1 MRNVIAMSR
10 KAKPATSKAWWW
22 QSLAAFLLP
31 LTLTLAACGDDDSS
45 SVFPNDDELSSSSV
59 ISGSDPESSSSLK
72 SSSSSAVKERYSSS
86 ENSSSGAES
95 SSSEKD
101 LSSSSVVPNDDES
114 SSSTI
119 SPQSSSSET
128 SMSSSSSA
136 PNDESSSSVIPA
148 SSGDLQSSS
157 SEKQESS
164 SSIESSSSSAN
175 NVDCSALLEEEKENG
190 KWSWDIPKECRFNP
204 NIDYGTMTDERDGKV
219 YRTVK
224 IGNQVW
230 MAENLNYSDSST
242 TPSLKGKSWCYNR
255 EPKNCDVTGRL
266 YTWAAAID
274 SVKLANDADNP
285 LDCGSDKICGLSDTV
300 QGICPPGWHLPSYAE
315 WDTLVL
321 ALGGRFNVAVGTLL
335 KSQSGWDKGSGTGTD
350 AFGFCAL
357 PAGVSYINTVFAPS
371 GEFDYGGN
379 ETNFWSSTEADDDE
393 GSYDAVCMHIYTSD
407 GGPFRELKNA
417 GISVRCLKN

>member
-1 MRNVIAMSR
+1 MRNVI
-10 KAKPATSKAWWW
+10 TSTMGTCHKRSVVAIFM
-22 QSLAAFLLP
+22 LVLL
-31 LTLTLAACGDDDSS
+31 LSACGDDDSG
-45 SVFPNDDELSSSSV
+45 SVAPDNEPSSSSV
-59 ISGSDPESSSSLK
+59 ISGSDPESGNSVKSSNSSADEEKFSSAESSSSVMPQSNSGDKNL
-72 SSSSSAVKERYSSS
+72 SSSSSAGVEKFSSA
-86 ENSSSGAES
+86 ESSSGVMPQS

-101 LSSSSVVPNDDES
+101 LSSSSIVPTDDE
-114 SSSTI
+114 
-119 SPQSSSSET
+119 P
-128 SMSSSSSA
+128 
-136 PNDESSSSVIPA
+136 SSSSVIPA
-148 SSGDLQSSS
+148 SSEDLQSSS
-157 SEKQESS
+157 SKKPESS

-204 NIDYGTMTDERDGKV
+204 NIDYGTMTDERDYKV

-335 KSQSGWDKGSGTGTD
+335 KSQSGWDKGSGNGTD

-357 PAGVSYINTVFAPS
+357 PAGISDVNTGFAPS
-371 GEFDYGGN
+371 GEFKYGGN
-379 ETNFWSSTEADDDE
+379 ETNFWSSTEEDDE
-393 GSYDAVCMHIYTSD
+393 EESYSAVCMNLYTSD

>member
-1 MRNVIAMSR
+1 MRNVI
-10 KAKPATSKAWWW
+10 TSTMGTCHKRSVVAIFM
-22 QSLAAFLLP
+22 LVLL
-31 LTLTLAACGDDDSS
+31 LSACGDDDSG
-45 SVFPNDDELSSSSV
+45 SV
-59 ISGSDPESSSSLK
+59 
-72 SSSSSAVKERYSSS
+72 
-86 ENSSSGAES
+86 
-95 SSSEKD
+95 
-101 LSSSSVVPNDDES
+101 
-114 SSSTI
+114 
-119 SPQSSSSET
+119 
-128 SMSSSSSA
+128 A
-136 PNDESSSSVIPA
+136 PNNEPSSSSVIPGSDPESGNSVK
-148 SSGDLQSSS
+148 SSNSSADEEKFSSAESSSSVMPQSSEDLQSSS
-157 SEKQESS
+157 SKKQESS

-242 TPSLKGKSWCYNR
+242 TPSLKGKCWCYNR

-335 KSQSGWDKGSGTGTD
+335 KSQSGWDKGSGNGTD

-357 PAGVSYINTVFAPS
+357 PAGISDVNTGFAPS
-371 GEFDYGGN
+371 GEFKYGGN
-379 ETNFWSSTEADDDE
+379 ETNFWSSTEEDDE
-393 GSYDAVCMHIYTSD
+393 EESYSAVCMNLYTSD

>member
-1 MRNVIAMSR
+1 MRNVITNTMGACHKRSVVAIFM
-10 KAKPATSKAWWW
+10 
-22 QSLAAFLLP
+22 LVLL
-31 LTLTLAACGDDDSS
+31 LSACGDDDSG
-45 SVFPNDDELSSSSV
+45 SVAPDNEPSSSSV
-59 ISGSDPESSSSLK
+59 IPGSDPESSSSLVALISTSSAQEDVSFSSSSVDEEK
-72 SSSSSAVKERYSSS
+72 FSSAESSSSVMPQSNSGDKNLSSSSSAGVEKFSS
-86 ENSSSGAES
+86 AES
-95 SSSEKD
+95 SSG
-101 LSSSSVVPNDDES
+101 VM
-114 SSSTI
+114 
-119 SPQSSSSET
+119 PQSSE
-128 SMSSSSSA
+128 
-136 PNDESSSSVIPA
+136 
-148 SSGDLQSSS
+148 DLQSSS
-157 SEKQESS
+157 SKKPESS

-204 NIDYGTMTDERDGKV
+204 NIDYGTMTDERDYKV

>member
-1 MRNVIAMSR
+1 MRNVI
-10 KAKPATSKAWWW
+10 TSTMGVCHKRSVVAIFM
-22 QSLAAFLLP
+22 LVLL
-31 LTLTLAACGDDDSS
+31 LSACGDDSS
-45 SVFPNDDELSSSSV
+45 SVAPNDEPSSSSV
-59 ISGSDPESSSSLK
+59 IPGSDPESSSSSVALI
-72 SSSSSAVKERYSSS
+72 STSSAQEDVSFSSSSAGVEKFSS
-86 ENSSSGAES
+86 AES
-95 SSSEKD
+95 SSG
-101 LSSSSVVPNDDES
+101 VM
-114 SSSTI
+114 
-119 SPQSSSSET
+119 PQSSE
-128 SMSSSSSA
+128 
-136 PNDESSSSVIPA
+136 
-148 SSGDLQSSS
+148 DLQSSS
-157 SEKQESS
+157 SKNQESS

-204 NIDYGTMTDERDGKV
+204 NIDYGTMTDERDYKV

-274 SVKLANDADNP
+274 SVELANNADNP

-300 QGICPPGWHLPSYAE
+300 QGICPPGWHLPSSAE

-335 KSQSGWDKGSGTGTD
+335 KSQSGWDKGSGNGTD

-379 ETNFWSSTEADDDE
+379 ETKFWSSTELVDDE
-393 GSYDAVCMHIYTSD
+393 ESYSAVCMNLYTSD
-407 GGPFRELKNA
+407 GGPFRDHKNA

>member
-1 MRNVIAMSR
+1 MRNVI
-10 KAKPATSKAWWW
+10 TSTMGVCHKRSVVAI
-22 QSLAAFLLP
+22 SMLVLL
-31 LTLTLAACGDDDSS
+31 LSACGDDDSG
-45 SVFPNDDELSSSSV
+45 SVAPDNEPSSSSV
-59 ISGSDPESSSSLK
+59 ISGSDPESSSSLVALISTSSAREDVSF
-72 SSSSSAVKERYSSS
+72 SSSSVDEEKFSS
-86 ENSSSGAES
+86 AES
-95 SSSEKD
+95 SSS
-101 LSSSSVVPNDDES
+101 VM
-114 SSSTI
+114 
-119 SPQSSSSET
+119 PQSSE
-128 SMSSSSSA
+128 
-136 PNDESSSSVIPA
+136 
-148 SSGDLQSSS
+148 DLQSSS
-157 SEKQESS
+157 SKKPESS

-204 NIDYGTMTDERDGKV
+204 NIDYGTMTDERDYKV

-300 QGICPPGWHLPSYAE
+300 QGICPPGWHLPSSAE

-379 ETNFWSSTEADDDE
+379 ETKFWSSTELVDDE
-393 GSYDAVCMHIYTSD
+393 ESYSAVCMNLYTSD
-407 GGPFRELKNA
+407 GGPFRDLKNT
-417 GISVRCLKN
+417 GFSVRCLKN

>member
-1 MRNVIAMSR
+1 MRNVI
-10 KAKPATSKAWWW
+10 TSTMGTCHKRSVVVAIFM
-22 QSLAAFLLP
+22 LVLL
-31 LTLTLAACGDDDSS
+31 LSACGDDDSG
-45 SVFPNDDELSSSSV
+45 SVAPNNEPSSSSV
-59 ISGSDPESSSSLK
+59 IPGSDPESGNSVKSSNSSADEEKFSSAESSSSVMPQSNSGEKNL
-72 SSSSSAVKERYSSS
+72 SSSSSAGVEKFSSAESSS
-86 ENSSSGAES
+86 SVMPQS

-101 LSSSSVVPNDDES
+101 LSSSSIVPTDDE
-114 SSSTI
+114 
-119 SPQSSSSET
+119 P
-128 SMSSSSSA
+128 
-136 PNDESSSSVIPA
+136 SSSSVIPA
-148 SSGDLQSSS
+148 SSEDLQSSS
-157 SEKQESS
+157 SKKPESS

-204 NIDYGTMTDERDGKV
+204 NIDYGTMTDERDYKV

-335 KSQSGWDKGSGTGTD
+335 KSQSGWDKGSGNGTD

-379 ETNFWSSTEADDDE
+379 ETNFWSSTEEDDE
-393 GSYDAVCMHIYTSD
+393 ESYSAVCMNLYTSD